1 MMIFISA
8 INIITS
14 VYVVL
19 ISCKYLLFT
28 LRKIPLYKHKIFLS
42 IVIKSSLKLLRK
54 IVAEMQYACNKI

>member
-42 IVIKSSLKLLRK
+42 IKSSLKLLRK
-54 IVAEMQYACNKI
+54 IVAEMQYTCNKI

>member
-28 LRKIPLYKHKIFLS
+28 LKIPLYKHKIFLS

-54 IVAEMQYACNKI
+54 IVAEMQYTCNKI